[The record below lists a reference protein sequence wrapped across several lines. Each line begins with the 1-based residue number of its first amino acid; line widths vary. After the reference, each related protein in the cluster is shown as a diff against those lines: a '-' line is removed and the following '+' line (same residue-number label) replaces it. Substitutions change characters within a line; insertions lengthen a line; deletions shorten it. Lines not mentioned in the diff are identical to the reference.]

1 MNSNM
6 ARGRRR
12 LADVR
17 RSSML
22 MACMEGIVFIVR
34 SFFHNA
40 APDSNSMR
48 RRLRALG
55 DGEAHPLRFR
65 DEADCRP
72 SRSAQDTFAAWG
84 GLRGIEGMPSTRE
97 IH

>member
-6 ARGRRR
+6 ARGSRR

-48 RRLRALG
+48 RRRRALG

-72 SRSAQDTFAAWG
+72 SRSAQDTFAA
-84 GLRGIEGMPSTRE
+84 LARRRGVETLPSPRQ